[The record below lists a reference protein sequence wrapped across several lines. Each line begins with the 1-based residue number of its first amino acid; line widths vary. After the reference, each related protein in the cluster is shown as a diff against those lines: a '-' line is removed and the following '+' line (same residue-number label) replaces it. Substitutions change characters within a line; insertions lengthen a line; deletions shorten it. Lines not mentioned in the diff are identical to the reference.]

1 MIKGMGKNELAS
13 LVKQLITGLN
23 KHFPNGSQELL
34 VGGATTTVAGVAGV
48 LQAFVDNRMA
58 VEVSKAA
65 LKAKIETERVQAPNQ
80 LAVIRAFESV
90 VRSMFGN
97 SADVLADFGLAP
109 DKVRTPL
116 TAEQKAVAA
125 AKRNATRTARHTMGT
140 NQKKSVHGSVTA
152 KLVVTPVATSPVST
166 PIASPAPVGDA
177 PAGVTKT
184 ADAPVGN
191 APAAAPGVAVT
202 PHTP

>member
-1 MIKGMGKNELAS
+1 MIKGMGKNELAAQ
-13 LVKQLITGLN
+13 VKQLITGVN
-23 KHFPNGSQELL
+23 KHFPNGSQELP
-34 VGGATTTVAGVAGV
+34 VGGVTTTVTGVTGV
-48 LQAFVDNRMA
+48 LQAFVDNRTA

-65 LKAKIETERVQAPNQ
+65 LKAKVETERVQAPNQ
-80 LAVIRAFESV
+80 LAVIRAFEAV

-109 DKVRTPL
+109 LKVRTPL

-140 NQKKSVHGSVTA
+140 NQKKSVHGSITA
-152 KLVVTPVATSPVST
+152 QLVVTPVATSPVST
-166 PIASPAPVGDA
+166 PVASPAPVGNA
-177 PAGVTKT
+177 PAGVAKT

-191 APAAAPGVAVT
+191 APAAAPAVAVT